1 MPVNGCRIWVKAGAG
16 ERTRTADLL
25 ITNQLLYQLSYA
37 GNPLKSV
44 TCEDLI
50 FSASR
55 SCQPNGVQQLAQR
68 RPWWRR
74 GEPVRV
80 LILTVTMSLL

>member
-1 MPVNGCRIWVKAGAG
+1 MVAKIGAG

-37 GNPLKSV
+37 GLPLKQV
-44 TCEDLI
+44 TYEDI
-50 FSASR
+50 EITASR
-55 SCQPNGVQQLAQR
+55 FCQPNDALRGWQKS
-68 RPWWRR
+68 PSGRR
-74 GEPVRV
+74 GGHDRI